1 MPTMHEV
8 QLALIP
14 GEYNPHM
21 LRLSGTDP
29 FITITDIGLA
39 QSSNLC
45 IPCDGVVECIN
56 ESVIVGVIYDDGAY

>member
-1 MPTMHEV
+1 MVT
-8 QLALIP
+8 
-14 GEYNPHM
+14 
-21 LRLSGTDP
+21 STTFT

-56 ESVIVGVIYDDGAY
+56 ESVIVGDIYDDGAY

>member
-1 MPTMHEV
+1 
-8 QLALIP
+8 
-14 GEYNPHM
+14 M